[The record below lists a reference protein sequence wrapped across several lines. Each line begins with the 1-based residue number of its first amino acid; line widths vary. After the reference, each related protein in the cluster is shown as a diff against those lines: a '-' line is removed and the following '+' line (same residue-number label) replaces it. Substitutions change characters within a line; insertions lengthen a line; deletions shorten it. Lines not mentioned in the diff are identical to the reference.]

1 MSRMPSL
8 LIGRSFCAAASRT
21 GRLGSRHFS
30 SVGEVGR
37 ATRTWT
43 SADVAAF
50 AELTH
55 DSNPL
60 HSNEDFTAAARFGK
74 PVVHGMLYASMFSAI
89 VGQSCPGAVYV
100 SQSLNFRKPVYI
112 GDTVTAEIEVQR
124 VAGGGRLLDFATRCS
139 NQEAELVLEG
149 AARVLLPR
157 RIHPAETSTDLTEDS
172 RYR

>member
-1 MSRMPSL
+1 M
-8 LIGRSFCAAASRT
+8 
-21 GRLGSRHFS
+21 
-30 SVGEVGR
+30 GEVGR

-157 RIHPAETSTDLTEDS
+157 RIRAS
-172 RYR
+172 